1 MFDIMSD
8 SSNLRQYNTRSF
20 DMMLVLEVYSLT
32 VEQLEQNF
40 DIVILQ
46 FDIRK
51 KV

>member
-1 MFDIMSD
+1 MSD